1 MLWKGVNS
9 WEHFLVTILA
19 QLQHSRFS
27 SVSMCMEVVFFYIFP
42 VNKEIFT
49 LITFIFSIFEC
60 LHLMCFLILVPSR
73 DWNHIFHN
81 YDTKVEKDTLINE
94 DDAHKVFFCT
104 FSDLLKILYMWPNHM
119 NLEDGKHVDVKMLFS
134 SKWSYLAVF
143 SCSLDMFRICMFLH
157 CFFRFKICQ

>member
-1 MLWKGVNS
+1 MVKWFERVWNH
-9 WEHFLVTILA
+9 WERFLVTTIENCSIRGFHLFPCA
-19 QLQHSRFS
+19 KRSWFFTS
-27 SVSMCMEVVFFYIFP
+27 SLSL
-42 VNKEIFT
+42 KEIFT
-49 LITFIFSIFEC
+49 LVIFIFSIFKC

-143 SCSLDMFRICMFLH
+143 SWSLDIH
-157 CFFRFKICQ
+157 V

>member
-1 MLWKGVNS
+1 MVKWFERVWNH
-9 WEHFLVTILA
+9 WERFLVTTLA
-19 QLQHSRFS
+19 KLEHSGLS
-27 SVSMCMEVVFFYIFP
+27 SVSMCIEVVIFYIFP
-42 VNKEIFT
+42 VTKGNFT
-49 LITFIFSIFEC
+49 LVTFIFSIFEC

-134 SKWSYLAVF
+134 SKWSYLTVF
-143 SCSLDMFRICMFLH
+143 SWSLDINV
-157 CFFRFKICQ
+157 